1 MLFLLIKDHFSHLGI
16 DLNLPKPLIM
26 IFKHKTKIK
35 ILPRILMI
43 HLKRFTNAGEKLK
56 NPVIF
61 PEKFSINEENLSIFS
76 PMTLTALFNNNQ
88 KNQ

>member
-1 MLFLLIKDHFSHLGI
+1 
-16 DLNLPKPLIM
+16 
-26 IFKHKTKIK
+26 
-35 ILPRILMI
+35 MI

-76 PMTLTALFNNNQ
+76 PITLTALFNNDK